1 MDFDIFRKLLIIIIP
16 LIFAIT
22 LHEVAHGWVAKKLGD
37 NTAYLQGRLT
47 LNPIAHI
54 DWLGTL
60 LVPAL
65 SFLFA
70 GVVFGWAKPV
80 PVIFSRLKNQKR
92 DPILVSLAGP
102 GANLLMIFLWLAILL
117 ALGGFTKGGNA
128 ESIAEV
134 AIAGMQI
141 NLVFM
146 IFNLLPILPLDGGR
160 VLQHLLPQKLAL
172 QFSKTEPYGMFI
184 LMGLVVLG
192 IITPILGFFSRIF
205 FDSILKIIA

>member
-37 NTAYLQGRLT
+37 NIAYLQGRLT

-80 PVIFSRLKNQKR
+80 PVVFSRLKQSKKR
-92 DPILVSLAGP
+92 SY
-102 GANLLMIFLWLAILL
+102 
-117 ALGGFTKGGNA
+117 
-128 ESIAEV
+128 
-134 AIAGMQI
+134 
-141 NLVFM
+141 
-146 IFNLLPILPLDGGR
+146 
-160 VLQHLLPQKLAL
+160 
-172 QFSKTEPYGMFI
+172 FS
-184 LMGLVVLG
+184 V
-192 IITPILGFFSRIF
+192 FSRTWC
-205 FDSILKIIA
+205 